1 MKEKNVYIVIGFMLF
16 ALFFGA
22 ANLIYPAFLGIYSGQ
37 NIPWSIIGFCLT
49 GVSLPL
55 LGVIAVARSGSD
67 DVESLARPISKWYAI
82 LYSSIL
88 YLSIGPFFAI
98 PRTGAT
104 SFSVG
109 IAPILGDS
117 IINKAIY
124 AVLFFGL
131 SYFLAIRPS
140 KLAESIGKF
149 LTPTLLVV
157 ITILI
162 IASFVHPAGGYG
174 EAFNAGAGIN
184 NAFKDVPFIAGLIQ
198 GYGTMDALASLVFA
212 ILVIEATKQFGAKTD
227 QEITKI
233 TLISGAIAILLLAF
247 VYIFVGRIGA
257 TSQSLFPFVDGHFT
271 LNNSAV
277 NGGQILSH
285 ASRFY
290 LGSIGQAFLA
300 IVIFLACLTTSTGL
314 ITSSAEYFH
323 KLMPRVSH
331 VAWATLFTLVSA
343 FFYFGG
349 LSVIINWSSPI
360 LYLLYPLTVDLI
372 VLVLIQKSF
381 GNAPLVY
388 RTTIGL
394 TIIPALYDALA
405 TLSQLTKLF
414 TLPDG
419 LSYFFER
426 LVPLGQFSMGWIS
439 FSILGFVLGLII
451 SKTKALH
458 PTAS

>member
-1 MKEKNVYIVIGFMLF
+1 MKQKNVYIVIGFMLF

-22 ANLIYPAFLGIYSGQ
+22 ANLIYPAFLGIYSGHQ
-37 NIPWSIIGFCLT
+37 ILWSIIGFCLT

-55 LGVIAVARSGSD
+55 LGVIAVAKSGSG

-82 LYSSIL
+82 FYSSIL

-109 IAPILGDS
+109 IAPILGDNTT
-117 IINKAIY
+117 NKAIY
-124 AVLFFGL
+124 AILFFGL
-131 SYFLAIRPS
+131 SYFLAIKPS
-140 KLAESIGKF
+140 KLAENIGKF

-157 ITILI
+157 ISILV
-162 IASFVHPAGGYG
+162 IASFVHPAGNYG
-174 EAFNAGAGIN
+174 DAFNAGVGVN
-184 NAFKDVPFIAGLIQ
+184 NAFKDFPFIAGLIQ

-227 QEITKI
+227 KEVTKI
-233 TLISGAIAILLLAF
+233 TLISGAIAILLLAL

-257 TSQSLFPFVDGHFT
+257 TSQSLFPFIDGSFT
-271 LNNSAV
+271 LHGNPV

-290 LGSIGQAFLA
+290 LGGIGQAFLA
-300 IVIFLACLTTSTGL
+300 VVIFLACLTTSTGL

-323 KLMPRVSH
+323 KLVPALSH
-331 VAWATLFTLVSA
+331 IAWATIFTLLSA

-349 LSVIINWSSPI
+349 LSVIINWSAPV
-360 LYLLYPLTVDLI
+360 LFLLYPLTVDLI
-372 VLVLIQKSF
+372 FLVLAQKCF
-381 GNAPLVY
+381 NNDPIVY

-394 TIIPALYDALA
+394 TFIPAIFDALL
-405 TLSQLTKLF
+405 TLSQMTGLF
-414 TLPDG
+414 HLPEDVVT
-419 LSYFFER
+419 FFQKT
-426 LVPLGQFSMGWIS
+426 VPLGQFSMGWII
-439 FSILGFVLGLII
+439 FAAIGFLIGLIL
-451 SKTKALH
+451 SKTKK
-458 PTAS
+458 S